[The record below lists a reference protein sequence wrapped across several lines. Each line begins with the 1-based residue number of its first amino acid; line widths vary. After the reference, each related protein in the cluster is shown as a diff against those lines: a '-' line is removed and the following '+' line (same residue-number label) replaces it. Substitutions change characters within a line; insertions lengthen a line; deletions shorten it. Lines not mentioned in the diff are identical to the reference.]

1 MIEYDAQRTRYMEWL
16 GDRVFRVTNDEAL
29 QYGESLALGIA
40 KVAGVDLQAWFNPK
54 LQENQTPQS

>member
-1 MIEYDAQRTRYMEWL
+1 MEWL

>member
-1 MIEYDAQRTRYMEWL
+1 MEWL

-40 KVAGVDLQAWFNPK
+40 KAAGVDLQAWFNPK